1 MKSATD
7 AFWNERAASVAEDI
21 EVNIMDIF
29 QRELEYDAVCRYL
42 RSDMRLLEVGCGNG
56 FSTRRFRSLVAHVD
70 AFDYSPNMVER
81 ARAEVGEENNRFY
94 QDDILDPKRLEGPY
108 DTVVCVR
115 VLINL
120 PSVADQHRAVENMA
134 HLVRTDGLLL
144 LVEGFT
150 EGFELPE
157 LEEDDDLAEDDEA
170 RWKTAE
176 IQADSEPDDVG
187 SDDHPLLER
196 DLDRY
201 GNEIF
206 VEKRDYT
213 GKRLIWYGAQTNGRK
228 PNGKYTKFVYIPGIG
243 ISGETVENL
252 PGEVR
257 GP

>member
-81 ARAEVGEENNRFY
+81 ARAEVGEENNRFF

-150 EGFELPE
+150 EGFEE
-157 LEEDDDLAEDDEA
+157 LTRVRTRAGLSPLEPAAINVYAALASLQP
-170 RWKTAE
+170 T
-176 IQADSEPDDVG
+176 
-187 SDDHPLLER
+187 LER
-196 DLDRY
+196 HFTLEDTFHL
-201 GNEIF
+201 
-206 VEKRDYT
+206 
-213 GKRLIWYGAQTNGRK
+213 GAYDFLTRVVYPAVAGEENVRHNSVFSERCVPVARAFNPDCLESLSRIRGLVLRK
-228 PNGKYTKFVYIPGIG
+228 
-243 ISGETVENL
+243 S
-252 PGEVR
+252 R
-257 GP
+257 